1 MRKDYRPNE
10 CYKAFIKQSNMSGKG
25 VLEIFGEVLLLAAFS
40 LLLGLGEG
48 WDEGLTVGM
57 SEEDV
62 RFVLVLHASLPAY
75 HDCLVSDEVH
85 VGVGLRVVGQH
96 LVRRS
101 LNVLYDFL
109 TRYSLMLRIDYRIRA
124 FFVEHLDVAL
134 LGRSESGHAE
144 ECIFVT
150 FA

>member
-48 WDEGLTVGM
+48 WNEGLTVGM

-85 VGVGLRVVGQH
+85 VGVGLRVVG
-96 LVRRS
+96 
-101 LNVLYDFL
+101 
-109 TRYSLMLRIDYRIRA
+109 
-124 FFVEHLDVAL
+124 
-134 LGRSESGHAE
+134 
-144 ECIFVT
+144 
-150 FA
+150 